1 MYHHNPTEM
10 WRERQIALLREAEHR
25 RLVRQ
30 LREGR
35 PWASP
40 AVGGRR
46 LAALGRAI
54 SLWRR
59 TVAPFFRA

>member
-1 MYHHNPTEM
+1 MYHHNPSEV

-30 LREGR
+30 LREGCL
-35 PWASP
+35 WASP
-40 AVGGRR
+40 VVGARR
-46 LAALGRAI
+46 LAALGPAI